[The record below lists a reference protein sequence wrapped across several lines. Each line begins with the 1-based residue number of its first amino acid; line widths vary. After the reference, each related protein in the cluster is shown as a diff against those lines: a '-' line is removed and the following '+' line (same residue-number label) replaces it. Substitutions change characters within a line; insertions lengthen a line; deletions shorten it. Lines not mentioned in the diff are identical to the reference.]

1 MSEIEALTRAIYDF
15 IVGYLR
21 KKGYSPTLR
30 EIGRGCHMAHTTV
43 YSHLG
48 ILEGKDWIVREYN
61 VPRSIRLG
69 KLAPDYIPP
78 QDEDSDNQFY
88 E

>member
-1 MSEIEALTRAIYDF
+1 MTEIDTLTRDIYDF
-15 IVGYLR
+15 IVAYIR
-21 KKGYSPTLR
+21 KRGFSPTLR
-30 EIGRGCHMAHTTV
+30 EIGAGCYMSHTTV

-69 KLAPDYIPP
+69 VHAPDYIAP
-78 QDEDSDNQFY
+78 DDAETDS
-88 E
+88 

>member
-1 MSEIEALTRAIYDF
+1 MS
-15 IVGYLR
+15 
-21 KKGYSPTLR
+21 
-30 EIGRGCHMAHTTV
+30 HTTV

-69 KLAPDYIPP
+69 VHAPDYIAP
-78 QDEDSDNQFY
+78 DDAETDS
-88 E
+88 